1 MLLYRLKAMPVIS
14 FCEMGFNGTGN
25 GDGGLCFVAMETS
38 GTSRVRS
45 CSPCPKLLMQQT
57 PLSTPEIEINMGVQ
71 FKSKL

>member
-38 GTSRVRS
+38 GTSGVRS
-45 CSPCPKLLMQQT
+45 CSPCPKLLM
-57 PLSTPEIEINMGVQ
+57 
-71 FKSKL
+71 